1 MDFCILGPLEVH
13 DGNHRLR
20 LGGARQRALL
30 GLLLLHAN
38 EVVSSDRLVDQ
49 LWGDADGSKAL
60 QVAVSRLRKVIGPDV
75 LVTRPPGY
83 ELRVEPGELD
93 LHRFQEL
100 VAEGRAAR
108 DPAAASETLTEA
120 VALWRGPPLA
130 DLTFEASLQTD
141 LARLDELRLAALED
155 RLDADLALGRHADV
169 TGELEA
175 LTADHPLRERLRGQL
190 MLALYRSGRQAEALD
205 AYADARRA
213 LVEELGIEPS
223 RALRNLQEGI
233 LRQDPKLDRP
243 PAAEAQP
250 DVSRAVFVG
259 RKRELAGLV
268 GALEDALAGRGR
280 LVLVSGEPGVGKSRL
295 ADEAIGEA
303 RARGAIVLTGRC
315 WEAGGAPAYWP
326 WVQSLRAYVPQT
338 ELEAL
343 RAQLGDGA
351 PDLAQLL
358 PELRELFPDLSE
370 APTLE
375 SEAARFR
382 LFEAVASLLKGASKA
397 RPLVLVLDD
406 VHAADEPSLLLLQFV
421 ARGIADNRLLVVC
434 AFRDVDPTMRDPLS
448 SALAELVRE
457 PHTSQIA
464 LAGLS
469 EPDVAE
475 YVELSTGVQAVPRQ
489 VEAIHSETEG
499 NPLFV
504 GEVVRLLDA
513 EGRIAEADEQLRIP
527 PGVRAVIGRR
537 LGRLSER
544 CRDLLVPASVL
555 GREFGLDALARIG
568 GLPREE
574 LLDALDEA
582 IAERV
587 LDDVPGSPGRLR
599 FGHALIRDTLYDD
612 LSSAR
617 RQQLHL
623 DAGEALEEVYAA
635 DLEPHLAE
643 LALHFLDAG
652 GAGDPAKGIDYARA
666 AADRAARLFA
676 YEEAARLYEMALEAL
691 GPESAATAR
700 LRCELLLSLA
710 DSQGRAGEGSDAKT
724 TFLRAAELAR
734 SADEPELLARAA
746 VSYGGRFV
754 WDRAVSDERL
764 VPLLEDALAAV
775 GEGDSALR
783 IRLLS
788 RLGAALR
795 GEPSREP
802 RERICEEAVKA
813 ARRMGDPAALAYALD
828 AAGAAL
834 HAPQTVER
842 RLAEAT
848 EIVSLAGA
856 VRDRERVYD
865 GHEHAFWAAWEFGDP
880 ARRASELASMRRVA
894 EELRQP
900 SQFWTLGLARAV
912 LAVAEGRFAEAE
924 ELIEQAAG
932 IGARVQTWGASVARR
947 LELFVLRRAQGR
959 LDGFERELQED
970 SEFPAPLVRRSALAN
985 VYAQQERPAEA
996 GAVVDELMRREL
1008 SEWHVDEEWLSSLCL
1023 LADTCEL
1030 IGATKHAGALY
1041 SLLLPWGSL
1050 NAVAVPEVSFDSASR
1065 PLGTLATRLGRLEDA
1080 ERHFEEALEMNERM
1094 GARPELAHTQV
1105 DYARM
1110 LRVRDGPGDRDRS
1123 RELLE
1128 TAVAGYRELGMETWA
1143 ARAEAL
1149 A

>member
-13 DGNHRLR
+13 DGKHRLR

-49 LWGDADGSKAL
+49 LWDDADGSKAL

-83 ELRVEPGELD
+83 ELRVERGELD

-108 DPAAASETLTEA
+108 DPAAASEMLTEA

-130 DLTFEASLQTD
+130 DLTFEVSLQTD

-169 TGELEA
+169 IGELEA
-175 LTADHPLRERLRGQL
+175 LMADNPLRERLRGQL

-205 AYADARRA
+205 TYAETRRA

-223 RALRNLQEGI
+223 RALRDLQEGI

-250 DVSRAVFVG
+250 DASRAVFVG
-259 RKRELAGLV
+259 RERELAALV
-268 GALEDALAGRGR
+268 GALEDALVGWGR

-421 ARGIADNRLLVVC
+421 ARGIAENRLLVVC

-489 VEAIHSETEG
+489 VEAIYSETEG

-513 EGRIAEADEQLRIP
+513 EGRIAEADEQLGIP

-599 FGHALIRDTLYDD
+599 FGHALMRDTLYDD

-623 DAGEALEEVYAA
+623 DAGEALEAVYAA
-635 DLEPHLAE
+635 DVEPHLAE
-643 LALHFLDAG
+643 LALQFLAAG

-691 GPESAATAR
+691 GPDSAATAR
-700 LRCELLLSLA
+700 LRCELFLALA
-710 DSQGRAGEGSDAKT
+710 DAQGRAGEGSDAKT

-775 GEGDSALR
+775 GEADSALR

-788 RLGAALR
+788 RLAAALR

-802 RERICEEAVKA
+802 RERISEEAVQA

-828 AAGAAL
+828 AAGAAV
-834 HAPQTVER
+834 HAPHTVER

-856 VRDRERVYD
+856 VQDRERVYD
-865 GHEHAFWAAWEFGDP
+865 GHEHAFWAAWEVGDP

-900 SQFWTLGLARAV
+900 AQFWTLGLARAA

-924 ELIEQAAG
+924 ELIEQAAVVG
-932 IGARVQTWGASVARR
+932 ERVQTWGASVARR
-947 LELFVLRRAQGR
+947 LELFVLRRAKGR
-959 LDGFERELQED
+959 LEGFEGELQED
-970 SEFPAPLVRRSALAN
+970 SEFPAPLVRRSVLAN
-985 VYAQQERPAEA
+985 VYAQQERPAQA
-996 GAVVDELMRREL
+996 AAVVDELMRREL
-1008 SEWHVDEEWLSSLCL
+1008 SGWHMDEEWLPSICL

-1030 IGATKHAGALY
+1030 IGATEHLGPLY
-1041 SLLLPWGSL
+1041 ELILPLGSL
-1050 NAVAVPEVSFDSASR
+1050 NAVAVPEVSLDSASR
-1065 PLGTLATRLGRLEDA
+1065 PLGVLATRLGRLGAA
-1080 ERHFEEALEMNERM
+1080 ERHFEKALEMNERM
-1094 GARPELAHTQV
+1094 GARPEIVHTQY

-1110 LRVRDGPGDRDRS
+1110 LYVREGAGDRDRS

-1128 TAVAGYRELGMETWA
+1128 AAIAGYRELGMETWA